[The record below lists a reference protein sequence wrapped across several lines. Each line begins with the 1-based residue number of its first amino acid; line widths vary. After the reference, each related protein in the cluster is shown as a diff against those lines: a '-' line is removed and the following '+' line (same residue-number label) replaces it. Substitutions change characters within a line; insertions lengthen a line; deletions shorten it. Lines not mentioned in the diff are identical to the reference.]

1 MCGIGAKN
9 DEVCVVPLRDAA
21 TVLIKSETPS
31 GVRRQRRENLLIAHA
46 SSSEDY

>member
-9 DEVCVVPLRDAA
+9 DEVRVVPLRDAS

-31 GVRRQRRENLLIAHA
+31 GAA
-46 SSSEDY
+46 YWSD